1 MSNDHP
7 NEIRLQ
13 IPMAI
18 GPQRYGTL
26 PAGMVDAAS
35 ATQATRL
42 SITTKIQTSGVIRP
56 EDVTSPS
63 HGSAVRVSA
72 YRTHRQ
78 EKSERRM
85 VARFRSVEAAASEL
99 EDNAEELDEREAP
112 ESRRAK
118 LTAAG
123 SGWTP
128 SNFTALTSGTPAS
141 KAFTLRRIERM
152 HVASLNRAEKASA
165 TATSTCSHTTLR
177 QNGRSSSRVIAVVT
191 ASATPWV
198 RTRRLDSTCCN
209 CATVAA

>member
-18 GPQRYGTL
+18 GPQRYGAL

-85 VARFRSVEAAASEL
+85 VARFRSSTFLAQDFALVIKAQGLDLPRCFVESDSDGKGTIALHLVVVPKFKIPPMPAQEFLFLVDRS
-99 EDNAEELDEREAP
+99 
-112 ESRRAK
+112 
-118 LTAAG
+118 G
-123 SGWTP
+123 SMG
-128 SNFTALTSGTPAS
+128 GD
-141 KAFTLRRIERM
+141 RI
-152 HVASLNRAEKASA
+152 A
-165 TATSTCSHTTLR
+165 TARNTLMVLLPALPN
-177 QNGRSSSRVIAVVT
+177 NGTKFNVYTI
-191 ASATPWV
+191 
-198 RTRRLDSTCCN
+198 
-209 CATVAA
+209 